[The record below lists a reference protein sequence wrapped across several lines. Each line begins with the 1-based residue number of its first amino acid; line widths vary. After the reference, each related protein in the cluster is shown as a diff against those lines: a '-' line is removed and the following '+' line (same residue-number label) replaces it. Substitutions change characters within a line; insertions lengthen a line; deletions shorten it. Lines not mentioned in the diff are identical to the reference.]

1 MTTSVRA
8 DRREKNVTF
17 VAKVV
22 KNTVTVTKGV
32 GVKRG
37 TDDNTVDVCA
47 AGDPVWG
54 IAQETVVGDG
64 IKPVNIALLCGGGVT
79 AVKVVGTVSLGSWL
93 EAGTAG
99 FVARVP
105 GGGTTV
111 RYLAGQATQDGVNGD
126 MVGMQLSGCVSVSS

>member
-17 VAKVV
+17 VSKVV
-22 KNTVTVTKGV
+22 KSGVTVTKGV

-37 TDDNTVDVCA
+37 TDDTTVDVCA
-47 AGDPVWG
+47 AGDSVWG
-54 IAQETVVGDG
+54 VAQETVVGDG
-64 IKPVNIALLCGGGVT
+64 TLTVNVALLCGGGVT
-79 AVKVVGTVSLGSWL
+79 AVKIVGTVSLGSWL
-93 EAGTAG
+93 EAGTTG

-111 RYLAGQATQDGVNGD
+111 RYIAGQATQDGVTGD
-126 MVGMQLSGCVSVSS
+126 MVGMQLGGFATVSS